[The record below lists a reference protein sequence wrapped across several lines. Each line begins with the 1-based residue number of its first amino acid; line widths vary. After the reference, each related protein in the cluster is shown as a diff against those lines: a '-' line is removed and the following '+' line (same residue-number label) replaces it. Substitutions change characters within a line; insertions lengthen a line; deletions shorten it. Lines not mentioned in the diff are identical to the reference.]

1 MQHTSA
7 VPAEFTTSRNMS
19 MHSKALLALLLVTSS
34 LTNAQEKPSP
44 HLLKTKFDEDVIMR
58 TKRNEGMKKLR
69 NDARNMKQRIY
80 NGVDVPNDTYPWFAF
95 PIDYYGYWQ
104 GCGGT
109 LISSQY
115 ILTAAHCFFDNE
127 GAYKNDSSYYYVGTL
142 CMDSAN
148 CGQYEEY
155 SAVEYTTI
163 HPNYDSRN
171 FFRNDFALIKLS
183 TPISNKITPVSIDDG
198 SYSPQYDTGK
208 GE

>member
-1 MQHTSA
+1 MNL
-7 VPAEFTTSRNMS
+7 V
-19 MHSKALLALLLVTSS
+19 SKALLALLSVTSS
-34 LTNAQEKPSP
+34 FTNAQEQSSP
-44 HLLKTKFDEDVIMR
+44 HPLKAKFDEDVIVR
-58 TKRNEGMKKLR
+58 TSKNQGLKKLKH
-69 NDARNMKQRIY
+69 ATRNMKQRIY

-95 PIDYYGYWQ
+95 PIDYYGYWK

-115 ILTAAHCFFDNE
+115 VLTAAHCFFSN
-127 GAYKNDSSYYYVGTL
+127 GVYTNDSEYYFVGTL

-155 SAVEYTTI
+155 RAVESTTI
-163 HPNYDSRN
+163 HPNYDNNS
-171 FFRNDFALIKLS
+171 FRNDFALIKLS
-183 TPISNKITPVSIDDG
+183 SPISDKITPVNIDDG